1 MGFKFFVHRV
11 EVAFRRSS
19 LLNMYFW
26 EFFVEL
32 IAGSLY
38 SKGVSFLP
46 EMKGLKL
53 SSFLSVEAISWIKQ
67 HLDGIS
73 SNEQAIHLC
82 QVSALNLWLCAFG
95 IFLLILS
102 DTCLLHNLF
111 YRAYWDAWS
120 DCGRESSSIH
130 WEPYFTLV
138 SHRAVFVPSR
148 DAPPKVSW
156 GLALRDETAC
166 AR

>member
-1 MGFKFFVHRV
+1 MGFKFLVHRV

-67 HLDGIS
+67 HLDGIT

-95 IFLLILS
+95 IFFYWYLVIPVFSTTRSIGRAGMYGAIVGVKAPVSIRNLIL
-102 DTCLLHNLF
+102 
-111 YRAYWDAWS
+111 R
-120 DCGRESSSIH
+120 
-130 WEPYFTLV
+130 
-138 SHRAVFVPSR
+138 
-148 DAPPKVSW
+148 
-156 GLALRDETAC
+156 
-166 AR
+166 

>member
-1 MGFKFFVHRV
+1 MGFKFLVHRV

-67 HLDGIS
+67 HLDGIT

-82 QVSALNLWLCAFG
+82 QVSVLNLWLCAFG
-95 IFLLILS
+95 IFFI
-102 DTCLLHNLF
+102 DT
-111 YRAYWDAWS
+111 
-120 DCGRESSSIH
+120 
-130 WEPYFTLV
+130 
-138 SHRAVFVPSR
+138 
-148 DAPPKVSW
+148 
-156 GLALRDETAC
+156 
-166 AR
+166 

>member
-38 SKGVSFLP
+38 RKGVSFLP

-67 HLDGIS
+67 HLDGIT

-82 QVSALNLWLCAFG
+82 QVSALTYDYAHLAFFYWYLVILVFSTTCSIG
-95 IFLLILS
+95 RTGMHGAIVGVKAPVSIGNLIL
-102 DTCLLHNLF
+102 
-111 YRAYWDAWS
+111 R
-120 DCGRESSSIH
+120 
-130 WEPYFTLV
+130 
-138 SHRAVFVPSR
+138 
-148 DAPPKVSW
+148 
-156 GLALRDETAC
+156 
-166 AR
+166 